1 MIKDTSYMFLTGPG
15 VVKTVTGETVTP
27 DCFIDTQTERATDS
41 DSVALSVLFKSCIYA
56 LSHRIGDRQLVVCI
70 RTV

>member
-1 MIKDTSYMFLTGPG
+1 MKTGDTN
-15 VVKTVTGETVTP
+15 
-27 DCFIDTQTERATDS
+27 TQNVHPSEMSIPSVHKQRERLKS
-41 DSVALSVLFKSCIYA
+41 ESVALSVLFKSCIYA